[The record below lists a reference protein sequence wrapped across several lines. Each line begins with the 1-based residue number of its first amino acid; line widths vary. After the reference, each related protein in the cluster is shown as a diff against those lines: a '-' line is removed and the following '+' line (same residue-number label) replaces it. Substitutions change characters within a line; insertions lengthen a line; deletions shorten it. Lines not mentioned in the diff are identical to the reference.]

1 LYNVIIVFL
10 LCEIHSG
17 FDFPWSPQNVVPKG
31 LMTGSRNHH
40 YHHRFGHHYYQKFF
54 FSLDRLFGSYQKEDG
69 SLKGDTVRRDPYIP
83 TEWNGS

>member
-1 LYNVIIVFL
+1 
-10 LCEIHSG
+10 
-17 FDFPWSPQNVVPKG
+17 
-31 LMTGSRNHH
+31 MTGSRNHH